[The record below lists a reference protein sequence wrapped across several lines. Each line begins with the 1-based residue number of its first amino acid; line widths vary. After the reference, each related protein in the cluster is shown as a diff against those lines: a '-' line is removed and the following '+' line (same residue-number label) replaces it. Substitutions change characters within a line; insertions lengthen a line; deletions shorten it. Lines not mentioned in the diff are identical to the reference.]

1 MGRENRQAIGT
12 GPLCVRFLVKHLGI
26 EHIAAGVGAGWGWGL
41 FGMCVCTSRWYL
53 TSKKGG
59 QEVCMYRSPVPRE
72 IDPAKDPVATAGP
85 MLGSVGEVS
94 G

>member
-1 MGRENRQAIGT
+1 
-12 GPLCVRFLVKHLGI
+12 
-26 EHIAAGVGAGWGWGL
+26 
-41 FGMCVCTSRWYL
+41 
-53 TSKKGG
+53 
-59 QEVCMYRSPVPRE
+59 MYRSPVPRE